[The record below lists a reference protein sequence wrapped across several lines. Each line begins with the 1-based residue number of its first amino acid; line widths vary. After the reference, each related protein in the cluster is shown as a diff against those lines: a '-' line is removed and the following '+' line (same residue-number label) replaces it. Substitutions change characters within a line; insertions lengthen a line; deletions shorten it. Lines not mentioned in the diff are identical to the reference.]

1 MSTYEFKIDIEGL
14 LERSNI
20 EIDAYK
26 FQKMVIIYN
35 AINDGW
41 TVLKNGQNYVF
52 RKSHNGQQEI
62 FNEKYLERFIQQL
75 SRTQR

>member
-1 MSTYEFKIDIEGL
+1 MAYEFKINLETL
-14 LERSNI
+14 LQKNNV

-41 TVLKNGQNYVF
+41 TVRKNGDLYVF
-52 RKSHNGQQEI
+52 KKPHQGQQEI
-62 FNEKYLERFIQQL
+62 FNEHYLERFIQKNTNYL
-75 SRTQR
+75 